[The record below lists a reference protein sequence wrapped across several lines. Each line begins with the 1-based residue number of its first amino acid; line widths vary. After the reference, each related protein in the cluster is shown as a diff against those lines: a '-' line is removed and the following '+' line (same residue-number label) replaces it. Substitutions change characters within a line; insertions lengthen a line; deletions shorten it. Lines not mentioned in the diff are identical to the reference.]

1 MTPTAAAGANLAQ
14 ALTGCTT
21 AEKKDGMMPPVYQV
35 LDNHNPASPDI
46 ELTRFDRLLRKGSHQ

>member
-21 AEKKDGMMPPVYQV
+21 AEKKDGMMPPVY
-35 LDNHNPASPDI
+35 
-46 ELTRFDRLLRKGSHQ
+46 